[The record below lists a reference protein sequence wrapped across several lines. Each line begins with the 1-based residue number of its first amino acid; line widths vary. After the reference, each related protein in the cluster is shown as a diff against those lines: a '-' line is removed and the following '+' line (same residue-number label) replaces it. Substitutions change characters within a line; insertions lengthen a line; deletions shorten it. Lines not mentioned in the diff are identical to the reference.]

1 MTDLQ
6 KRIETLS
13 EKKRKLLDRM
23 VAKGMTRISTYP
35 LSFAQQRLWL
45 LDQLAPGSVS
55 YNVPFGVRLVG
66 DLDKQALCKSMAEII
81 RRHEVLRTSFPA
93 RDGRPA
99 QKIAADLPLPM
110 EELDLRH
117 LPAEQAEAEAVA
129 LAKAAVCVPFDLS
142 TGPLLRLKLLQ
153 LRDSEHVLLMIMHHI
168 VSDAWSSRI
177 LLEEFMQ
184 LYQAYRA
191 GKPSPLPELKVQYGQ
206 FALWQRGWLKGEVLD
221 RHLSYW
227 KKQLSGMK
235 LLELPTDRSR
245 PEKWS
250 SEAQSVRFQVPL
262 ELTEKIKDLS
272 RREGVT
278 VFMVVLAA
286 LHVMLGKYAGQT
298 DVAVGTAV
306 ANRNRVETEG
316 LIGFLVNTLVLRG
329 DLGGNP
335 TRSELLARTR
345 QMVLDAYEH
354 QDLPFEKLVDELH
367 PERDPSRPPFFQV
380 MLVLQNIE
388 QQELRMPGLK
398 LSEFSWPVE
407 TPLLDLQFTL
417 AESVNGM
424 TGRLTYAVSLYDAN
438 TVEGMT
444 VHLVDVLR
452 QMATAPQ
459 QCISEISI
467 VTDRERRQ
475 VLVEWNQPQPEFPVR
490 CLHHWFAEQAAEN
503 PQRPAV
509 IFENQQLTYGELDR
523 RANQL
528 AHHLRTIGVG
538 PDVLV
543 GLCSERGLE
552 MITGLL
558 AILKAG
564 GAYVPLDPTYPA
576 ERLNYML
583 DDAHAPVL
591 LMQKSLGLTLSSYI
605 GKIVELDERGEAFAH
620 EPVTAPAVDVCPEN
634 IAYVIY
640 TSGST
645 GRPKGVMVTHANVA
659 RLMQQTHRWFQ
670 FDQDD
675 CWTLFHSYAFDFS
688 VWEIWGAL
696 LYGGRL
702 AVVPYSISR
711 SPEDMLKLLAANG
724 VTVLNQT
731 PSAFEQLMWAE
742 EAAARKCD
750 LALRVVIFGGEALEF
765 SKLRPWIN
773 RHPVQPQL
781 VNMYG
786 ITETSV
792 HVTYHALKAADILN
806 GHANSQI
813 GVPIGDL
820 QVYVLDDSMQPVAP
834 GMKGEMYVGGA
845 GLARGYLNR
854 PELTAARFVPNPFT
868 KKPGERLYRSGDQAR
883 WRSDGTLDYF
893 GRIDL
898 QVKIH
903 GFRIELG
910 EIEATLLD
918 FPGVKQA
925 VVVARQ
931 ENGEKKLIGYIVPQP
946 GDAFSRKQ
954 LREHVKAKLPV
965 HMVPAAFVVLQ
976 QMPLT
981 TNGKLDRTALPAP
994 EMMITCDAGFG
1005 PRTQTEQVLCGIWA
1019 EILKLD
1025 QVGIH
1030 DNFFELGGD
1039 SILAIQV
1046 TARARKA
1053 GVQLRPAQM
1062 FTLQTVAE
1070 LAEAVGQAGPALLD
1084 EQATSEGRVPLTPVQ
1099 AAFFERELKNPAHFN
1114 QAVMLELT
1122 PEVES
1127 SSLEQAV
1134 VALVQHHDALR
1145 MSFRESESEW
1155 TQYCQPA
1162 VSDNVYERQDFSGLE
1177 PGEQRCSL
1185 EEHAAR
1191 TEASL
1196 ELQKGHLVRAVEY
1209 ELGPAHG
1216 RRLLL
1221 VIHHLVID
1229 GVSWRILLEDLET
1242 AYEHARQKLSIQLG
1256 PRTAS
1261 YKHWAESI
1269 QQYSA
1274 TDAVKQEV
1282 DYWARTRQLQ
1292 RLAPLPRD
1300 FDAGDLENL
1309 ASTQKTVLVNLTED
1323 ETLKLLQEVPAAY
1336 GTQINDVLLTALGRV
1351 CSKWNGGAPV
1361 LVDLEG
1367 HGREEIPPGVDVSRT
1382 VGWFTTIYPVVL
1394 QVPAADGWR
1403 PGHSLK
1409 QVKDQLRRLPNRGFG
1424 YGVLRYVSPDQAIQ
1438 ALLKELPQAEI
1449 ALNYLGQFDQV
1460 FESSRLFKP
1469 AVEDVGRMVA
1479 GCNRR
1484 RYAIEVNAMVVR
1496 GKLQASWS
1504 YSARLHRGET
1514 IEKVAAQFVACLRE
1528 LIEHCVEAEAGQ
1540 KTPSDFPLANLSEKE
1555 LERIASA
1562 LNN

>member
-13 EKKRKLLDRM
+13 DKKRKLLDLM
-23 VAKGMTRISTYP
+23 VAKGMKRISAYP

-45 LDQLAPGSVS
+45 LDQLEPGGLS

-66 DLDKQALCKSMAEII
+66 DLDKEALRRSMAEII

-99 QKIAADLPLPM
+99 QKVAADLRLPM

-117 LPAEQAEAEAVA
+117 LPAEQAETEAVA
-129 LAKAAVCVPFDLS
+129 LAKAAACVPFDLS
-142 TGPLLRLKLLQ
+142 TGPLLRLKLVQ

-177 LLEEFMQ
+177 LLQEFTQ
-184 LYQAYRA
+184 LYEAYRA
-191 GKPSPLPELKVQYGQ
+191 GKPSPLPELKVQYGE
-206 FALWQRGWLKGEVLD
+206 FAVWQRGWLKGEVLD
-221 RHLSYW
+221 HHLSYW
-227 KKQLSGMK
+227 RKQLSGATT
-235 LLELPTDRSR
+235 LELPADKPR

-250 SEAQSVRFQVPL
+250 SKAESVRFEAPL

-272 RREGVT
+272 RKEGVT
-278 VFMVVLAA
+278 LFMVVLAA
-286 LHVMLGKYAGQT
+286 LHVTLGKYAGQT

-335 TRSELLARTR
+335 TVSGLLARTR

-367 PERDPSRPPFFQV
+367 PERDPSRSPFFQV

-398 LSEFSWPVE
+398 LAEFSWPTE
-407 TPLLDLQFTL
+407 TALFDLQFTL
-417 AESVNGM
+417 SESAKGIA
-424 TGRLTYAVSLYDAN
+424 GRLTYAVEMYESE
-438 TVEGMT
+438 TVQRMA
-444 VHLVDVLR
+444 VHLVEVLR
-452 QMATAPQ
+452 QMASAPQ
-459 QCISEISI
+459 QRISEIS
-467 VTDRERRQ
+467 VLTDQERRQ
-475 VLVEWNQPQPEFPVR
+475 VLVEWNQPQPESPVR
-490 CLHHWFAEQAAEN
+490 CLHQWFAEQAAAE
-503 PQRPAV
+503 PQRTAV

-552 MITGLL
+552 MITALL

-564 GAYVPLDPTYPA
+564 GAYVPLDPSYPVA
-576 ERLNYML
+576 RLNYML
-583 DDAHAPVL
+583 DDTHAPVL
-591 LMQKSLGLTLSSYI
+591 LMQKSLNLVLPSYN
-605 GKIVELDERGEAFAH
+605 GKVVELGQDGEQFAC
-620 EPVTAPAVDVCPEN
+620 EPVTAPPGNVCPESV
-634 IAYVIY
+634 AYVIY

-645 GRPKGVMVTHANVA
+645 GQPKGVMVTHANVA
-659 RLMQQTHRWFQ
+659 RLMRQTQRWFH
-670 FDQDD
+670 FDHDD

-702 AVVPYSISR
+702 VVVPYSVSR

-742 EAAARKCD
+742 EAAAQKFD

-765 SKLRPWIN
+765 SKLRPWVK
-773 RHPVQPQL
+773 RHPLQPQL

-786 ITETSV
+786 ITETTV
-792 HVTYHALKAADILN
+792 HVTYYPLQAADVLDEL
-806 GHANSQI
+806 ANSPI
-813 GVPIGDL
+813 GVSIGDL
-820 QVYVLDDSMQPVAP
+820 QVYVLDDSMQPVPP
-834 GMKGEMYVGGA
+834 GVKGEMYVGGA
-845 GLARGYLNR
+845 GLARGYLHR
-854 PELTAARFVPNPFT
+854 PELTAARFVPNPFIQ
-868 KKPGERLYRSGDQAR
+868 KPGERLYRSGDQAR

-893 GRIDL
+893 GRIDS

-910 EIEATLLD
+910 EIEAALLD
-918 FPGVKQA
+918 FPGVQQA
-925 VVVARQ
+925 VVAAR
-931 ENGEKKLIGYIVPQP
+931 EDKGEKKLVGYIVPEP
-946 GDAFSRKQ
+946 GDAPSTKQ
-954 LREHVKAKLPV
+954 LREHVKSKLPV
-965 HMVPAAFVVLQ
+965 HMVPAAFVVLE

-981 TNGKLDRTALPAP
+981 TNGKLDRAALPAP
-994 EMMITCDAGFG
+994 EVTVACDAESE
-1005 PRTQTEQVLCGIWA
+1005 PRTHTEKILCGIWG
-1019 EILKLD
+1019 ELLKLD
-1025 QVGIH
+1025 HVGIH

-1062 FTLQTVAE
+1062 FALQTVAE
-1070 LAEAVGQAGPALLD
+1070 LAEAIGQAGPALLD
-1084 EQATSEGRVPLTPVQ
+1084 EQAASEGKVPLTPVQ
-1099 AAFFERELKNPAHFN
+1099 AAFFQWGLGKPEHFN
-1114 QAVMLELT
+1114 QAVLLEIN
-1122 PEVES
+1122 PHVES
-1127 SSLEQAV
+1127 PSLEQAV
-1134 VALVQHHDALR
+1134 LSLLQHHDALR
-1145 MSFRESESEW
+1145 MRFKEVESEW
-1155 TQYCQPA
+1155 VQYCEPA
-1162 VSDNVYERQDFSGLE
+1162 LLGAVYERQDFSGLA
-1177 PGEQRCSL
+1177 PVEQRRAL
-1185 EEHAAR
+1185 EEHAAHI
-1191 TEASL
+1191 EASL
-1196 ELQKGHLVRAVEY
+1196 DLQKGRLVRAVEY
-1209 ELGPAHG
+1209 DLRPAHG
-1216 RRLLL
+1216 RLLLL
-1221 VIHHLVID
+1221 VVHHLIID

-1242 AYEHARQKLSIQLG
+1242 AYEQARQKLSIQLG

-1261 YKHWAESI
+1261 YKQWAESLE
-1269 QQYSA
+1269 QYST
-1274 TDAVKQEV
+1274 TDALKQEV
-1282 DYWARTRQLQ
+1282 DYWTRTRRLQ

-1300 FDAGDLENL
+1300 FDASDLEDFP
-1309 ASTQKTVLVNLTED
+1309 STQKTVLVNLTAD

-1351 CSKWNGGAPV
+1351 CSEWNGGAPV
-1361 LVDLEG
+1361 LVDMEG
-1367 HGREEIPPGVDVSRT
+1367 HGREEVFPGVDVSRT

-1394 QVPAADGWR
+1394 QVPAGNGWR

-1409 QVKDQLRRLPNRGFG
+1409 QTKEQLRRVPNRGFG
-1424 YGVLRYVSPDQAIQ
+1424 YGVLRYVSQDKAIQ
-1438 ALLKELPQAEI
+1438 HILKESPRAEI
-1449 ALNYLGQFDQV
+1449 AFNYLGQFDQV

-1469 AVEDVGRMVA
+1469 AVEDAGRMVA
-1479 GCNRR
+1479 ERNRR
-1484 RYAIEVNAMVVR
+1484 RYAIEVNAMVVQ

-1504 YSARLHRGET
+1504 YSARLHRVET
-1514 IEKVAAQFVACLRE
+1514 IQKIAAQFVACLRE
-1528 LIEHCVEAEAGQ
+1528 LIEHCIEAEAGQ

-1562 LNN
+1562 LQ